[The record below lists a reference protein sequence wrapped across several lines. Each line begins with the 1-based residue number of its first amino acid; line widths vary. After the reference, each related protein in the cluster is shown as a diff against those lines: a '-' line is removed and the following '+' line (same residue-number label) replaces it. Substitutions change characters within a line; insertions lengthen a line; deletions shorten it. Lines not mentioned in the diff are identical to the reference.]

1 MKIGCRGEPKLPF
14 AKKKKKLMSFG
25 GLELQ
30 NELLED
36 VNLIIMNYQV
46 RK

>member
-1 MKIGCRGEPKLPF
+1 MLNF
-14 AKKKKKLMSFG
+14 HLQKKKKKLMSFG

-36 VNLIIMNYQV
+36 VNLIIMNYQR